1 MKARILVI
9 EDEIAINDLLCMN
22 LEVTGYETVS
32 CLDGNEAS
40 DTIRQDH
47 NFQCALVDIMLP
59 GKDGYALLPE
69 LKRFGIPV
77 IFLTAKAD
85 LSSKV
90 NPGEDVRPGSE
101 VRKDRFDRRKLL
113 MKALR

>member
-47 NFQCALVDIMLP
+47 NFSAPLWTLCSQA
-59 GKDGYALLPE
+59 K
-69 LKRFGIPV
+69 
-77 IFLTAKAD
+77 TATPFCQ
-85 LSSKV
+85 S
-90 NPGEDVRPGSE
+90 
-101 VRKDRFDRRKLL
+101 
-113 MKALR
+113 